1 MFLMKKELII
11 GSSAAGQSTFTRNLA
26 AKTGLP
32 LYYLDMIWHLPD
44 RTTLPREEFD
54 KRLEEIMKSDSWII
68 DGNYS
73 RTLPMRLKEADTV
86 FLFDIP
92 VEQCLEGAIERLSHE
107 RVDMPW
113 HDSELSDDFRQWILN
128 FPTERLPVIEEIL
141 SQYTGSVYRFT
152 TRKQADEFIASI

>member
-1 MFLMKKELII
+1 MKKVLII
-11 GSSAAGQSTFTRNLA
+11 GCSGAGKSTFARKLA

-68 DGNYS
+68 DGNYT

-86 FLFDIP
+86 FLFEIP
-92 VEQCLEGAIERLSHE
+92 VEQCLEGAIERLNHE

-113 HDSELSDDFRQWILN
+113 HVSEISDEFRQWILN
-128 FPTERLPVIEEIL
+128 FTKDRLPVIEEIL
-141 SQYTGSVYRFT
+141 SHYTGTIYRIT
-152 TRKQADEFIASI
+152 TREHADNFIRDL

>member
-1 MFLMKKELII
+1 MKKVLII
-11 GSSAAGQSTFTRNLA
+11 GCSGAGKSTFARKLA

-44 RTTLPREEFD
+44 RTTLSREEFD
-54 KRLEEIMKSDSWII
+54 ILLEKILKTDSWII
-68 DGNYS
+68 DGNYA

-92 VEQCLEGAIERLSHE
+92 VEQCLQGAIERLSHE

-113 HDSELSDDFRQWILN
+113 HDTELNEEFRQWILD
-128 FPTERLPVIEEIL
+128 FPKDRLPLIKEIL
-141 SQYTGSVYRFT
+141 SHYPGTVYRFT
-152 TRKQADEFIASI
+152 TRQQADNFIANL